1 MGICRMNYHCGIL
14 IQAFKNEGTLCIGPN
29 TGVNICS
36 YVTMVT
42 QTLVFSRYS
51 SANVIN
57 CILKFPVISRLNFL
71 QMNCTG
77 FMGSNPGV

>member
-1 MGICRMNYHCGIL
+1 MEICRMNYHCGIL

-42 QTLVFSRYS
+42 QKLVFSRYS
-51 SANVIN
+51 SMQNQNQNNVERHVY
-57 CILKFPVISRLNFL
+57 PWTVVSV
-71 QMNCTG
+71 
-77 FMGSNPGV
+77 S